1 VLNFL
6 IKPLEKIMSEEIAEV
21 EVDVDEN
28 EPVYYSPKT
37 LNLVTSFARVLSWV
51 VLAGFIL
58 LVVGNYM
65 NLQEISQGAVLTDI
79 IKQAAARAWIYTN
92 LVTPLLTGLT
102 MFVALQG
109 ICVGLDV
116 LLEIDFNTREAAK

>member
-1 VLNFL
+1 
-6 IKPLEKIMSEEIAEV
+6 MSEEIAEV

-65 NLQEISQGAVLTDI
+65 NLQEISQGAALTDI

-116 LLEIDFNTREAAK
+116 LLEIDFNTRETAK